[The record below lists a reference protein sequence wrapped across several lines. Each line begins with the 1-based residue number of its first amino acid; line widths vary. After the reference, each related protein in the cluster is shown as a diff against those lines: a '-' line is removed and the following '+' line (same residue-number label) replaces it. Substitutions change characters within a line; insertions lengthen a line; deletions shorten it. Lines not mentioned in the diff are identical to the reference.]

1 MLLVKIFKRLR
12 FTPLMIC
19 ILSIILI
26 SSAHSNSYAEF
37 EPNPEKSYVVIGA
50 FSYQRN
56 ALKFVNFAQSKS
68 LQAFYEKNLE
78 RGLYYVY
85 VYATDDK
92 QSALDEASRVRD
104 EYDFYDAWVY
114 TGNFGK
120 ANGYVAS
127 VDTVSG
133 VVESQT
139 MQEVSQG
146 VSEVAEDIEEVA
158 EEMEEMSD
166 EPELVSEVE
175 EKGSEVVQEAAA
187 EEIDEMES
195 EDGYFN
201 LYLNAINTKNYQEV
215 KGKVKVIDPER
226 VKELDEIKTHK
237 LVKLKD
243 PNNGTER
250 VQLITNI
257 FGFKEVQYTIDLDKP
272 VNDSTASFV
281 DVMGDSIIV
290 HFEWERFKKGD
301 VLIMYNVYFYKDAAI
316 MKPESIFE
324 LNSLLDML
332 NENKKYK
339 VAIHGHTNGNSTG
352 KIIHLDNK
360 DKNYFSLHDEHK
372 ESVGSAKKL
381 SQYRAYTIQQWLIE
395 QGVDPDRMEIKGWGG
410 KKMLYDKFDS
420 QAYKNVRVEIE
431 ITDD

>member
-1 MLLVKIFKRLR
+1 M
-12 FTPLMIC
+12 T
-19 ILSIILI
+19 ST
-26 SSAHSNSYAEF
+26 AHSNSYAKF

-50 FSYQRN
+50 FSYHKN
-56 ALKFVNFAQSKS
+56 ALKFVSFAQRKS
-68 LQAFYEKNLE
+68 LHAFYEKNLD

-85 VYATDDK
+85 VYSSDDK
-92 QSALDEASRVRD
+92 QKAIDEASRVRD
-104 EYDFYDAWVY
+104 EYGFYDAWVY

-120 ANGYVAS
+120 ASGYVAA

-133 VVESQT
+133 VVESPS
-139 MQEVSQG
+139 MQEEYEDMQEAPEEIEEEQMEE
-146 VSEVAEDIEEVA
+146 VSE
-158 EEMEEMSD
+158 
-166 EPELVSEVE
+166 EPEMVSEVE
-175 EKGSEVVQEAAA
+175 EKGQNLVQEKAA
-187 EEIDEMES
+187 EDISEMDS
-195 EDGYFN
+195 EEGYFN

-226 VKELDEIKTHK
+226 VKELDEVKTHK

-243 PNNGTER
+243 PHNGTEK

-257 FGFKEVQYTIDLDKP
+257 FGFKEVQHTIDLDDP
-272 VNDSTASFV
+272 VNDSTEAFV

-290 HFEWERFKKGD
+290 HFDLERFKKGD
-301 VLIMYNVYFYKDAAI
+301 VLVMYNVYFYKDAAI

-352 KIIHLDNK
+352 KIIHLDDK
-360 DKNYFSLHDEHK
+360 DKNYFSLHEQHK
-372 ESVGSAKKL
+372 ETVGSAKKL

-395 QGVDPDRMEIKGWGG
+395 QGVDPARMEIKGWGG
-410 KKMLYDKFDS
+410 KKMLYDKFDA
-420 QAYKNVRVEIE
+420 QAQKNVRVEIE
-431 ITDD
+431 ITDE